1 MTCSLVACS
10 FQVARLAEQK
20 AQQAASK
27 AAAEVQREAELARK
41 VEEAVVEQEEL
52 RLSLGAAEEQI
63 RALQEQLV
71 EEQAKTSAAAAA
83 VAAGATATQPEAR
96 APSFDRI
103 LGRSST
109 WQRRPKFKTVVE
121 CWLLYILVCWPRAA
135 V

>member
-52 RLSLGAAEEQI
+52 RLSLGAAEEQN

-83 VAAGATATQPEAR
+83 VAAGATATQPEVR
-96 APSFDRI
+96 AMLEPSLTCAHQNFAI
-103 LGRSST
+103 VLSAPYSCS
-109 WQRRPKFKTVVE
+109 Q
-121 CWLLYILVCWPRAA
+121 L
-135 V
+135 